1 MSDRD
6 IDPAKT
12 KPGIKNDQGTFIP
25 SLNEMFTS
33 AGLHQLQMSSL
44 PPPETIRQVTDV
56 KSLQEACLRL
66 IQVCEKEADS
76 KRKYRNSATVL
87 KKEMSALEFEMKT
100 LKEKN
105 ETLEAISREMMNG
118 KTGDSEAEQELK
130 KELDKQKVQIENLQ
144 SELELYRGK
153 GQQLQELV
161 ASLNDQNQKLT
172 EKQRN
177 DEAELANQKI
187 LVQSLESQKD
197 SLSKTIRLMEDQ
209 INQGSNDQNAVICH
223 IQSEKEELEAKTSQI
238 ESQMA
243 TVNIENERLKQEIE
257 AITLKMRDLEKTAE
271 LYEALQAEHVN
282 LKATLNSE
290 QQNSGDISNE
300 LRIMREKYDTAML
313 DAESAR
319 QKMAEMEK
327 TIREQEKV
335 IQIKETEQKEL
346 TEILKNNKEKA
357 KERIH
362 KLQSKNLEA
371 EESAK
376 KENELREEERTRL
389 QTQIQSL
396 SQLVENMTKERQAI
410 STNDSETKAKIEKLE
425 EKIREQNEE
434 IVLMKRE
441 QDFMVMKFAQKEA
454 LIKELSDAKEK
465 NAEFAK
471 QMEELRIELFN
482 QKTLTHEHERAH
494 ESIAEVIDD
503 KNATIIKLKSLLSR
517 SVKSEQRKQQQI
529 DAIESERKQLLERFA
544 NLSSSPELFAQ
555 ASFNGD
561 EAKPSE
567 ELEIEELTTQN
578 RKLQEMLEA
587 SRRLYSELQEK
598 YRNIK
603 RQNRHQQR
611 LQFETCQVFDVAE
624 SLETR
629 RKLKRMTNNAKR
641 EAKLVKSAYLR
652 RVLLQYFSQEE
663 DSDRNMMIPMIL
675 ELVGCTRE
683 QTSMVMRQLERNQQ
697 LITRTAGFFGL
708 LK

>member
-1 MSDRD
+1 M
-6 IDPAKT
+6 
-12 KPGIKNDQGTFIP
+12 
-25 SLNEMFTS
+25 
-33 AGLHQLQMSSL
+33 
-44 PPPETIRQVTDV
+44 
-56 KSLQEACLRL
+56 
-66 IQVCEKEADS
+66 
-76 KRKYRNSATVL
+76 
-87 KKEMSALEFEMKT
+87 
-100 LKEKN
+100 
-105 ETLEAISREMMNG
+105 
-118 KTGDSEAEQELK
+118 
-130 KELDKQKVQIENLQ
+130 
-144 SELELYRGK
+144 
-153 GQQLQELV
+153 
-161 ASLNDQNQKLT
+161 T

-209 INQGSNDQNAVICH
+209 INQGSNDQNAVIRH
-223 IQSEKEELEAKTSQI
+223 IQSEKEEIEAKASQI
-238 ESQMA
+238 EAQMA
-243 TVNIENERLKQEIE
+243 TVNIENERLKHEME
-257 AITLKMRDLEKTAE
+257 AVALKMRDLEKTAE
-271 LYEALQAEHVN
+271 LYDALQAEHVN

-300 LRIMREKYDTAML
+300 LRTMREKYDAAML
-313 DAESAR
+313 DVENAR

-327 TIREQEKV
+327 TIREQEKA

-376 KENELREEERTRL
+376 KENELREEERARL

-396 SQLVENMTKERQAI
+396 SQLVENMTKEHQSQIQAI

-425 EKIREQNEE
+425 EKVREQNEE

-494 ESIAEVIDD
+494 ESIAEVVDD

-529 DAIESERKQLLERFA
+529 DAIEIERKQLLERFA
-544 NLSSSPELFAQ
+544 NLSSSPELFVQ
-555 ASFNGD
+555 DSFKGD
-561 EAKPSE
+561 DSKPSE

-578 RKLQEMLEA
+578 RKLQEMLES

-598 YRNIK
+598 YRNLK
-603 RQNRHQQR
+603 RQNRHQQK

-624 SLETR
+624 SLETQ

-663 DSDRNMMIPMIL
+663 DSDRHMMIPMIL

>member
-1 MSDRD
+1 M
-6 IDPAKT
+6 
-12 KPGIKNDQGTFIP
+12 
-25 SLNEMFTS
+25 LNEMFTS
-33 AGLHQLQMSSL
+33 TCLHQLQMSSL

-105 ETLEAISREMMNG
+105 ETLEAISREIMNG

-177 DEAELANQKI
+177 DEAELANHKI

-209 INQGSNDQNAVICH
+209 INQGSNDQNAVLRH
-223 IQSEKEELEAKTSQI
+223 IQSEKEEIEAKASQI
-238 ESQMA
+238 EAQMA
-243 TVNIENERLKQEIE
+243 TVTIENERLKQEVE
-257 AITLKMRDLEKTAE
+257 ATALKMHDLEKTAE
-271 LYEALQAEHVN
+271 LYDALQAEHVN

-300 LRIMREKYDTAML
+300 LRTMREKYDAAML
-313 DAESAR
+313 DIENAR

-327 TIREQEKV
+327 TIREQEKA

-376 KENELREEERTRL
+376 KENELREEERARL

-396 SQLVENMTKERQAI
+396 SQLVENMTKEHQSQIQAI

-425 EKIREQNEE
+425 EKVREQNEE

-494 ESIAEVIDD
+494 ESIAEVVDD

-529 DAIESERKQLLERFA
+529 EAIEAERKQLLERFA
-544 NLSSSPELFAQ
+544 NLSSSPELFVQ
-555 ASFNGD
+555 DTFKGD
-561 EAKPSE
+561 DSKPSE

-578 RKLQEMLEA
+578 RKLQEMLES

-598 YRNIK
+598 YRNLK
-603 RQNRHQQR
+603 RQNRHQQK

-624 SLETR
+624 SLETQ

-663 DSDRNMMIPMIL
+663 DSDRHMMIPMIL